1 VVAVAGTA
9 GAASAQTAQ
18 ATSGDIAVGY
28 AYLHDAQFE
37 LPAGWLFSAAGS
49 LTPTI
54 GIVGEIG
61 GNYHGL
67 DGARVS
73 EHSFVGG
80 VRFHAPN
87 ASMVTPF
94 AQLLAG
100 TSLFGATDSG
110 RSDSFLVYTVQPGG
124 GMDIQVARNL
134 RARLQADYRYNRRGG
149 AGPAQ
154 FRLSTGVVY
163 GFGGTAT
170 RHQHHER

>member
-1 VVAVAGTA
+1 MPERSSVTITLTNPALREITMLRPFVCLSGLVVAVAGTA
-9 GAASAQTAQ
+9 GAASAQTGQ

-54 GIVGEIG
+54 GIVVEIG

-80 VRFHAPN
+80 VRFQAPN

-110 RSDSFLVYTVQPGG
+110 RSDSFL
-124 GMDIQVARNL
+124 
-134 RARLQADYRYNRRGG
+134 
-149 AGPAQ
+149 
-154 FRLSTGVVY
+154 
-163 GFGGTAT
+163 
-170 RHQHHER
+170 